1 MPKSYHLAR
10 LSILFHG
17 VCLFS
22 CLQLLLIKYPAQGTI
37 IEISFIQGVKTFL
50 FKLIING
57 VSLIR
62 TLNFWLAVFI
72 IDFEW
77 LNPYLLLFQG
87 VSVHL
92 QHENQNTTFLFKC
105 LVQ

>member
-1 MPKSYHLAR
+1 MP
-10 LSILFHG
+10 
-17 VCLFS
+17 
-22 CLQLLLIKYPAQGTI
+22 
-37 IEISFIQGVKTFL
+37 FIQGVKTFL

-77 LNPYLLLFQG
+77 LNPYLSLYQG

-92 QHENQNTTFLFKC
+92 QHEN
-105 LVQ
+105 